1 MKGCVQRA
9 ADGRLLLG
17 VVVAVAIGAGLPSYP
32 AAADQQFVIWRSTA
46 VGGFEWQPS
55 SGHYASRQAC
65 EEAIEGRKRRI
76 ARAVHFLKRIGVDDT
91 LQRAVG
97 DRIYECRPALTGPEP
112 PPPAVGTA
120 QSP

>member
-1 MKGCVQRA
+1 
-9 ADGRLLLG
+9 LG
-17 VVVAVAIGAGLPSYP
+17 FIAVVAMGTALPSRP
-32 AAADQQFVIWRSTA
+32 VAAEPQFVIWRSTA

-55 SGHYASRQAC
+55 SGNYASRQAC
-65 EEAIEGRKRRI
+65 EDALEGRRRRI
-76 ARAVHFLKRIGVDDT
+76 ARAIAFLRRIGVDDT

-112 PPPAVGTA
+112 PAPAVGPA